1 MYIIIY
7 LIFLFFSNFLLI
19 FSKLSSEQITCISD
33 YLLINKN
40 IQTILFTEKINKEW
54 KIQRGISIK
63 LIKNIKINKN
73 EMINLMNIEYTNNCF
88 ELNKKFIKKNKNT
101 LIDELIVK
109 KILNKIKKKYL
120 ILSENYQN
128 KLEEQSFCL
137 ANLLLKMYG
146 TEFIKIINL
155 FNKKYKFDLIKNY
168 YKIYFN
174 QIPLLIYWD
183 FNKFWESNKF
193 NAIDELNYYNDIKL
207 CFESLI
213 NEKFNPLQLFFNN
226 NPFSISTNIVI
237 NQNIIENDEHN
248 NCIICLTKFEEGEE
262 GQLLTKCNVIY
273 FIKNIS
279 SCPICRT
286 RVIIE
291 QDSSIENKQNEINNQ
306 QNNEGQIE
314 ERSFSNRFLGLL
326 RNSFR
331 I

>member
-128 KLEEQSFCL
+128 KLG
-137 ANLLLKMYG
+137 N
-146 TEFIKIINL
+146 
-155 FNKKYKFDLIKNY
+155 LIKN
-168 YKIYFN
+168 
-174 QIPLLIYWD
+174 
-183 FNKFWESNKF
+183 
-193 NAIDELNYYNDIKL
+193 
-207 CFESLI
+207 
-213 NEKFNPLQLFFNN
+213 
-226 NPFSISTNIVI
+226 
-237 NQNIIENDEHN
+237 
-248 NCIICLTKFEEGEE
+248 
-262 GQLLTKCNVIY
+262 
-273 FIKNIS
+273 
-279 SCPICRT
+279 
-286 RVIIE
+286 
-291 QDSSIENKQNEINNQ
+291 
-306 QNNEGQIE
+306 
-314 ERSFSNRFLGLL
+314 
-326 RNSFR
+326 
-331 I
+331 